1 VEHATPLLKDL
12 VVFLVAAG
20 IIVPLFHRA
29 RLGAV
34 LGFLLIGTLVGPHG
48 LGRLIDAHPW
58 LMWVTISDSVLAK
71 FLAELGVMFLL
82 FLIGLEMSVAR
93 LWTMRR
99 YVLGIGGLQFAG
111 SAAAIGIAV
120 ALAGVPPAG
129 AIVLG
134 LCLAMSSTAVVLQ
147 LLEEQ
152 GRSGSPA
159 GRVAI
164 AVLLFQD
171 LMVAPVLF
179 GTQALGREGASIAL
193 GLGSALLYAA
203 FAVGIILV
211 AGYYLI
217 RPLLRLAARTGSR
230 EFILAISLLLVIVA
244 ATTTHHAGLSTA
256 LGAFLA
262 GLLLSETEYRHE
274 VEIDVAPVKGL
285 LLGVFFITVGMSVD
299 LLAAWQKIHLIMVAV
314 VALLAAKALM
324 AYGAARVLGVA
335 RSVAAEV
342 ALLIPQ
348 AGEFAFIVVGLAV
361 ATEVL
366 PGNVGQF
373 VIVVVGLTMLVTPFA
388 ALAGR
393 RLGDTL
399 QQREFRER
407 MPDAGAEGLKD
418 HVVIGGYGR
427 IGQTLGRMLQ
437 AENLPFVALDT
448 NSELVTHLHGSGER
462 VFLGD
467 AARIELLRRVGAKD
481 ARAFVVTMNAPKA
494 AERMAVAA
502 RRINPD
508 APVFARAADPA
519 HAVRL
524 LRLGAVGVVPE
535 AVEASVQLGARLL
548 EALGLPDEAV
558 EHRVDR
564 AREEEL
570 KRLTEEI
577 DKA

>member
-1 VEHATPLLKDL
+1 
-12 VVFLVAAG
+12 
-20 IIVPLFHRA
+20 
-29 RLGAV
+29 
-34 LGFLLIGTLVGPHG
+34 
-48 LGRLIDAHPW
+48 
-58 LMWVTISDSVLAK
+58 
-71 FLAELGVMFLL
+71 
-82 FLIGLEMSVAR
+82 
-93 LWTMRR
+93 
-99 YVLGIGGLQFAG
+99 
-111 SAAAIGIAV
+111 
-120 ALAGVPPAG
+120 
-129 AIVLG
+129 
-134 LCLAMSSTAVVLQ
+134 
-147 LLEEQ
+147 
-152 GRSGSPA
+152 
-159 GRVAI
+159 VAI

-203 FAVGIILV
+203 FALAVILV
-211 AGYYLI
+211 AGYYLM

-244 ATTTHHAGLSTA
+244 ATTTHYAGLSTA

-299 LLAAWQKIHLIMVAV
+299 LLAAWQQIHLILVAV
-314 VALLAAKALM
+314 AGLLAAKALM
-324 AYGAARVLGVA
+324 AYGAARALGVA
-335 RSVAAEV
+335 RPVAGEV
-342 ALLIPQ
+342 ALLLPQ

-366 PGNVGQF
+366 PGSVGQF
-373 VIVVVGLTMLVTPFA
+373 VIVVVGLTMLITPLG

-393 RLGDTL
+393 KLGDTL
-399 QQREFRER
+399 QQREFRDR
-407 MPDAGAEGLKD
+407 MPDASTEDLKD

-448 NSELVTHLHGSGER
+448 DSERVTKLHGSGER

-502 RRINPD
+502 RRINSD

-519 HAVRL
+519 HAARL

-558 EHRVDR
+558 EHRVER

-577 DKA
+577 ERS